1 MNVVI
6 TGATGFIGRYLVEEL
21 FVQGNR
27 LTLLGRNIEKLR
39 SLFNTYDPDLVS
51 LVETEYDNDLGPILE
66 GVDALVHLSGLRW
79 LKDKMLG
86 DYIENN
92 VIPTENLFSASAAS
106 GINNIVFM
114 SSIAVYNP
122 RINFPPFVENVD
134 CFPPTHYGVSK
145 LLCEKIGSYYNSEFG
160 MKIKSLRVGQV
171 VGSGEREGFMLS
183 EFVKRAMSRE
193 TLTVFGDGS
202 GARDYVY
209 VADVISAIVL
219 ALGHADMSGM
229 YNISLGKPVT
239 HLQLAETIN
248 HAFDN
253 SGNLMIAPEK
263 PQDKIRQWMSCE
275 LAWKEMGWQPQWDLE
290 DMLANLANKLA
301 G

>member
-253 SGNLMIAPEK
+253 SGNLMIASEK

>member
-253 SGNLMIAPEK
+253 SGNLMIASEK
-263 PQDKIRQWMSCE
+263 PQDKNQQWMSCE

>member
-6 TGATGFIGRYLVEEL
+6 TGATGFIGRHLVDEL
-21 FVQGNR
+21 FVHGNR
-27 LTLLGRNIEKLR
+27 LTFLGRNIEKLR
-39 SLFNTYDPDLVS
+39 SLFNKYDPDLVS
-51 LVETEYDNDLGPILE
+51 LIETEYGNDLIPILE
-66 GVDALVHLSGLRW
+66 DVDAIIHLSGLRW
-79 LKDKMLG
+79 LKDKTLR

-92 VIPTENLFSASAAS
+92 VIPTENLYSTAAAA

-114 SSIAVYNP
+114 SSIAVYNSRVNP
-122 RINFPPFVENVD
+122 LPFVESVD
-134 CFPPTHYGVSK
+134 CSPPTHYGVSK

-183 EFVKRAMSRE
+183 EFIKRAMSGE

-209 VADVISAIVL
+209 VADVISATAL
-219 ALGHADMSGM
+219 ALGYADVSGV
-229 YNISLGKPVT
+229 YNISLGKPIT
-239 HLQLAETIN
+239 HLQLAETVN
-248 HAFDN
+248 NAFDN
-253 SGNLMIAPEK
+253 SGNLMIASDK
-263 PQDKIRQWMSCE
+263 PQDKVQQWMSCE

-290 DMLANLANKLA
+290 DMFANLANKLA